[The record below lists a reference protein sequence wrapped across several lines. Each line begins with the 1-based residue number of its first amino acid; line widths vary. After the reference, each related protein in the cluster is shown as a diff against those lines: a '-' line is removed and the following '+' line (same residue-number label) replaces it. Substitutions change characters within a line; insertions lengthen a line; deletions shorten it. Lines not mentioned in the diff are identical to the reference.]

1 MADIYQALDSL
12 SLPYTRYD
20 HPAVFTCKE
29 AEIHCGHV
37 PGGICKNLFLRNRK
51 GDTYFLVVV
60 SNEKKADL
68 KKLETLLGEK
78 LSFGSPERMLQYLG
92 VTPGSVTLLG
102 LIHDTQKEVAVII
115 DEDLWKH
122 EQLQM
127 HPLVNTST
135 IVMKRDDVKTFLDSR
150 GNSLRFAQL

>member
-20 HPAVFTCKE
+20 HPAVFTCAE
-29 AEIHCGHV
+29 AEIHCSHV

-51 GDTYFLVVV
+51 GDKHFLVVV

-68 KKLETLLGEK
+68 KKLESLLGEK
-78 LSFGSPERMLQYLG
+78 LSFASPERMMQYLG

-102 LIHDTQKEVAVII
+102 LIYDTQKELTVVI
-115 DEDLWKH
+115 DENLWKH

-127 HPLVNTST
+127 HPLVNTAT
-135 IVMKRDDVKTFLDSR
+135 VVLKRDDVKAFLDWR